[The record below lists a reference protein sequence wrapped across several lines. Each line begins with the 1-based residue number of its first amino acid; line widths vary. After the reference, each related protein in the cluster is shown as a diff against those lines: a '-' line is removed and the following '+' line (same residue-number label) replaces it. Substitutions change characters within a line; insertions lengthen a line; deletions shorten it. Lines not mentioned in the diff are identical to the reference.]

1 MHQHL
6 TPGDLRPRHHDDA
19 RLEADAHRAAQAATA
34 IPLRGMDPRRGK
46 RPDPALP
53 RLPPTPSAEGLHS
66 PGRPLPEDS
75 RATLE
80 QAFGWQLD
88 GVRLHDAPAERGHA
102 HAIGAR
108 AFASGAHIVHAGPGP
123 QPEPQVLAHE
133 VAHVVQSATRPAVP
147 RVQRYEAPEHA
158 DLGDQALDDL
168 RAFLQTPDGVAW
180 AKKRGLD
187 AAELASAIRADPL
200 HKAGG
205 RIRVGKRAVG
215 GTGQQET
222 VELSPGEIIAMAGD
236 LYASPEGIAT
246 AATQPLDKPG
256 AKNEIDRL
264 RETIV
269 KERKGEV
276 EDPNK
281 AYEDITGGRY
291 LKLAKQNDEHF
302 APKNR
307 QEWRRLHE
315 QALAEAKAAKTD
327 EQLQHALL
335 VDAAGGHFLTDA
347 YAAGHLFKKNELLA
361 AIHLHLAKNPLK
373 TENPEAQTYAGIVT
387 ASGNADQL
395 VLKNIHDRLNREGF
409 DVTNAAGMSW
419 RTYGDAQ
426 LAKALD
432 TQRIAALAVFKSRQQ
447 VYAAKNGQDPNPD
460 DVQALM
466 PDDATLDRATQVA
479 ISYIPAAASP
489 AEIQGLMYRG
499 RNLASGQFPW
509 PLGPVIQSNL
519 STIADPG
526 RDKRLWEMEQAGQAN
541 PSAGKRLAPQF
552 TIGTF

>member
-1 MHQHL
+1 MHPHF
-6 TPGDLRPRHHDDA
+6 GSSDAHPRHHDDA
-19 RLEADAHRAAQAATA
+19 RFEADAHRAAHAALSSPA
-34 IPLRGMDPRRGK
+34 ASRRDRPLAP
-46 RPDPALP
+46 LP
-53 RLPPTPSAEGLHS
+53 STPVAEGVHS
-66 PGRPLPEDS
+66 PGRPLPDAS
-75 RATLE
+75 RAPLE
-80 QAFGWQLD
+80 RAFGWRLD
-88 GVRLHDAPAERGHA
+88 AVRLHDAPAERGHA

-108 AFASGAHIVHAGPGP
+108 AFASGSHIVHAGPGA

-133 VAHVVQSATRPAVP
+133 VAHVVQSATNPATP
-147 RVQRYEAPEHA
+147 RVQRFEAPEHA
-158 DLGDQALDDL
+158 DLGDKALDDL
-168 RAFLQTPDGVAW
+168 LAFLQTPDGVAW

-187 AAELASAIRADPL
+187 AAELVAAIQADPL
-200 HKAGG
+200 RKAGG
-205 RIRVGKRAVG
+205 KIRVGKRAVG
-215 GTGQQET
+215 GTGKEEA

-236 LYASPEGIAT
+236 LYASPEGIAS
-246 AATQPLDKPG
+246 AASKPLEKPG
-256 AKNEIDRL
+256 AKNEIDQL
-264 RETIV
+264 RDTIV

-291 LKLAKQNDEHF
+291 LQLAKQNDEHF

-315 QALAEAKAAKTD
+315 QALAEAKVAKTD
-327 EQLQHALL
+327 EALQHALL

-426 LAKALD
+426 LAKAPD
-432 TQRIAALAVFKSRQQ
+432 TQRIAALAVFQSRQQ
-447 VYAAKNGQDPNPD
+447 VYAAKNGQSPNPD

-479 ISYIPAAASP
+479 ISYIPQAASP
-489 AEIQGLMYRG
+489 PDIQGLMYRG
-499 RNLASGQFPW
+499 RKLAGNQFPW
-509 PLGPVIQSNL
+509 PLGPIIESNL

-526 RDKRLWEMEQAGQAN
+526 RDKQLREMEQAAAAN
-541 PSAGKRLAPQF
+541 PSVGKRLAPQF
-552 TIGTF
+552 TLGTF

>member
-6 TPGDLRPRHHDDA
+6 GSNELHRRHPDDA
-19 RLEADAHRAAQAATA
+19 RLEADAHRAAQAALA
-34 IPLRGMDPRRGK
+34 APVSSAASRRSHRPPLLPPPPATGAVHSTGH
-46 RPDPALP
+46 ALP
-53 RLPPTPSAEGLHS
+53 DGQ
-66 PGRPLPEDS
+66 
-75 RATLE
+75 RASLE
-80 QAFGWQLD
+80 RAFGWRLD
-88 GVRLHDAPAERGHA
+88 TVRVHDAPAERGHA

-108 AFASGAHIVHAGPGP
+108 AFASGAHIVHAGPGS

-133 VAHVVQSATRPAVP
+133 VAHVVQSATTPATP

-168 RAFLQTPDGVAW
+168 LAFLQTPDGAAW

-187 AAELASAIRADPL
+187 TAELVAAIQADPL
-200 HKAGG
+200 RKAGG
-205 RIRVGKRAVG
+205 KIRVGKRAVG
-215 GTGQQET
+215 STGKEET

-236 LYASPEGIAT
+236 LYASPEGIAS
-246 AATQPLDKPG
+246 AASKPLDKPG

-264 RETIV
+264 RDTIV
-269 KERKGEV
+269 KERKGQV

-281 AYEDITGGRY
+281 AYEDITRGRY
-291 LKLAKQNDEHF
+291 LQLAKQNDEHF

-315 QALAEAKAAKTD
+315 QALAEARTAKTD
-327 EQLQHALL
+327 EALQHALL

-361 AIHLHLAKNPLK
+361 AIRLHLAKHPLK
-373 TENPEAQTYAGIVT
+373 TQNPEAQTYAGIVS

-426 LAKALD
+426 LAKAPD

-447 VYAAKNGQDPNPD
+447 VYAAKNGQAPNPD

-466 PDDATLDRATQVA
+466 PDDATLARATQVA
-479 ISYIPAAASP
+479 ISYIPAAASAP
-489 AEIQGLMYRG
+489 EIQGLMFRG
-499 RNLASGQFPW
+499 RNLAAGQFPW
-509 PLGPVIQSNL
+509 PLGPIIQSNL

-526 RDKRLWEMEQAGQAN
+526 RDRRLLEMEQAAAAN
-541 PSAGKRLAPQF
+541 PSAGKQLAPQF
-552 TIGTF
+552 TVGTF

>member
-1 MHQHL
+1 MHHHPGL
-6 TPGDLRPRHHDDA
+6 TDLHPRRHDNA
-19 RLEADAHRAAQAATA
+19 RLEADAERAAHAALARPHTGHRA
-34 IPLRGMDPRRGK
+34 LRP
-46 RPDPALP
+46 
-53 RLPPTPSAEGLHS
+53 LPPTPPADGLHS
-66 PGRPLPEDS
+66 TGRPLPDGP

-80 QAFGWQLD
+80 QAFGWRLD
-88 GVRLHDAPAERGHA
+88 AVRLHDAPAERGQA

-123 QPEPQVLAHE
+123 QPEPHVLAHE
-133 VAHVVQSATRPAVP
+133 VAHVVQSATTPAPP

-168 RAFLQTPDGVAW
+168 LAFLRTPDGVAW

-187 AAELASAIRADPL
+187 AAELVAALEADPL
-200 HKAGG
+200 RKAGG
-205 RIRVGKRAVG
+205 KIRVGKRTV
-215 GTGQQET
+215 GTGPGAPQET

-256 AKNEIDRL
+256 AKNEIDKL

-276 EDPNK
+276 SDPNK

-302 APKNR
+302 APRNR

-327 EQLQHALL
+327 EALQHALL

-347 YAAGHLFKKNELLA
+347 YAAGHLFRKNELLA
-361 AIHLHLAKNPLK
+361 AIRLHLAKNPLK
-373 TENPEAQTYAGIVT
+373 TQNPEAQTYAGVVT

-409 DVTNAAGMSW
+409 DVTNAAGMAW

-426 LAKALD
+426 LAKAVD

-447 VYAAKNGQDPNPD
+447 VYAAKNGQSPNPD
-460 DVQALM
+460 DVQALL

-479 ISYIPAAASP
+479 ISYIPQAASP

-509 PLGPVIQSNL
+509 PLGPIIQSNL

-526 RDKRLWEMEQAGQAN
+526 RDKRLWEMEQSAAAN
-541 PSAGKRLAPQF
+541 PSAGKQLAPQF
-552 TIGTF
+552 TVGTF